1 MLVEP
6 DAGKATW
13 VAASTYGTDTTTG
26 EEVKGALKEIHFS
39 RWPGSMHRDAT
50 RGGRQGIGRRLQ
62 SMPTRSMCSPR
73 RHKSP

>member
-26 EEVKGALKEIHFS
+26 EEVKGARESLHACSNGNNVAQTINWRTTYSSF
-39 RWPGSMHRDAT
+39 PAT
-50 RGGRQGIGRRLQ
+50 INRLDGGG
-62 SMPTRSMCSPR
+62 
-73 RHKSP
+73 